1 MTMNFR
7 SLITLLVTL
16 LLPLWPV
23 LSQAGESAKPEL
35 VILNWADYIDPDL
48 ISAFERK
55 HHAKVRVIN
64 FEDDDNRDQLL
75 LATEGAGYDI
85 VLVNETHVGLYRS
98 HGWLAEVGDAEVP
111 NLKHVDNAW
120 MDKAKDAK
128 GYAVP
133 YFWGTLGIAYRRDLV
148 KKAPEHWSDL
158 FLPAPDLRGHIAMLS
173 SQREILGMALKAAG
187 HSVNSTEHGEI
198 DEAMK
203 ILVAQKPFVR
213 AYQQALLN
221 EKSELVTGEV
231 SMRMMFNGDALLLR
245 KFNSNIDYVV
255 PPEGAAV
262 WVDYMTVMANAPNP
276 KLAFAFLDFINDP
289 ANAAKNAAYLNF
301 ATPNVAAAKL
311 MPSEYLKNPSIF
323 PHPDTLA
330 NSELFAPLPPRA
342 LSYRNTQFAHLLQN

>member
-1 MTMNFR
+1 MNAR
-7 SLITLLVTL
+7 TLFSILVAL
-16 LLPLWPV
+16 LLPL
-23 LSQAGESAKPEL
+23 LSVASSASDASKPEL

-48 ISAFERK
+48 ISAFEKK

-75 LATEGAGYDI
+75 LATDGAGYDI
-85 VLVNETHVGLYRS
+85 VLINETHIPLYFS
-98 HGWLAEVGDAEVP
+98 HGWLAKITATEVP
-111 NLKHVDNAW
+111 NLQHIDQSW
-120 MDKAKDAK
+120 LDKAKNAK

-133 YFWGTLGIAYRRDLV
+133 YFWGTLGIAYRKDLV

-158 FLPAPDLRGHIAMLS
+158 FLPAPELRGHIAMLS

-187 HSVNSTEHGEI
+187 HSVNSTDHGQI

-245 KFNSNIDYVV
+245 KFNANIEYVV
-255 PPEGAAV
+255 PQEGAGL
-262 WVDYMTVMANAPNP
+262 WVDYMTVMANAPNR
-276 KLAFAFLDFINDP
+276 KLANAFLDFINEP
-289 ANAAKNAAYLNF
+289 ANAARNAAFVNF
-301 ATPNVAAAKL
+301 ATPNAAAAKL
-311 MPSEYLKNPSIF
+311 MPPEYFSNPGIYPSGK
-323 PHPDTLA
+323 TLT
-330 NSELFAPLPPRA
+330 NSELFTPLPPRA
-342 LSYRNTQFAHLLQN
+342 LSYRNTQFTHLLQN